1 MVEVEA
7 KDVSFNYGSEVV
19 IKNVTV
25 KALPGEM
32 MAIIGPNGAGKTTLL
47 KLLANVI
54 KPSSG
59 KIMFDGIDI
68 RKMDKDEITKI
79 VSYSPQENIIPGI
92 LTVYEVV
99 LLGRI
104 PYLSWRISR
113 NDLEITK
120 NVLEELGLE
129 MYARKYA
136 NQLSGGERQMILIA
150 QALVR
155 EPRLLLLDEPVSNL
169 DIRNQ
174 LEILDLIK
182 RITRQ
187 REITTITVLHDLNL
201 AARYADK
208 LVVLN
213 SGSIYAYGKPE
224 AVLTSDMLSSV
235 YGVEARINRNN
246 GFVQIV
252 PIRSLSRRVDVID
265 QSLDQSLERRS
276 EQSLDQ
282 GL

>member
-1 MVEVEA
+1 MVADMVEVEA
-7 KDVSFNYGSEVV
+7 KDVSFNYGSEPV
-19 IKNVTV
+19 IKNITLN
-25 KALPGEM
+25 ASPGEVL
-32 MAIIGPNGAGKTTLL
+32 AVIGPNGAGKTTLI
-47 KLLANVI
+47 KLLASVL

-79 VSYSPQENIIPGI
+79 VSYSPQENVIPGI

-113 NDLEITK
+113 DDLEITK

-136 NQLSGGERQMILIA
+136 NQLSGGERQMVLIA

-155 EPRLLLLDEPVSNL
+155 EPRVLLLDEPVSNL

-182 RITRQ
+182 RLTRQ
-187 REITTITVLHDLNL
+187 RKMTTITVLHDLNL

-213 SGSIYAYGKPE
+213 EGSVYAYGKPE
-224 AVLTSDMLSSV
+224 AVLTPDMLSSV
-235 YGVEARINRNN
+235 YGVEAEINQTN

-252 PIRSLSRRVDVID
+252 PIRALIRIRASVRA
-265 QSLDQSLERRS
+265 
-276 EQSLDQ
+276 
-282 GL
+282 